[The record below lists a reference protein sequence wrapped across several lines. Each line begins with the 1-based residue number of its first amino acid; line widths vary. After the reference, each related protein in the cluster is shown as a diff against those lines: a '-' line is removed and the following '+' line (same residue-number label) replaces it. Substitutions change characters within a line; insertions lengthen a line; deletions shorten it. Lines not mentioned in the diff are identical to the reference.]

1 MGLDQNDLEMTN
13 DEHFVDKQKL
23 TAPIKSTADK
33 FQLVPEF
40 LKVRGLV
47 KQHLDSFNYFV
58 NVGIRKIIRANSRIQ
73 STLDPK
79 IYLRFLDIRI
89 GEPSVLTVSGADK
102 INPHMCRLGDT
113 TYAAPI
119 YVNIEYAHGSNGQ
132 VSHSFKKDVIIG
144 RMPIMLRSCLCVLH
158 GKDEEELAR
167 LGECPLDP
175 GGYFVIKG
183 TEKVLLIQE
192 QLSKNRIIIDS
203 DKKGNVNA
211 SVTSST
217 EMTKSKT
224 VIQMEKEKI
233 YLFLHQFVKKIP
245 IIIVLK
251 AMGMESDQEIVQ
263 MVGRDPRFSASLLP
277 SIEECISEGVH
288 TRQQALDYLEA
299 KAKKQSYTTPS
310 EKDGR
315 ALYILRE
322 LFLAH
327 VPVRDNN
334 FRQKCFYVGVML
346 RRMIEAML
354 NKDAMDDKDYVG
366 NKRLELSGQLISLLF
381 EDLFKT
387 MITEAVKK
395 VDMILQKTSRSSRF
409 DFSQSLAGDKHHSI
423 TYGLERTLSTGNFD
437 IKRFKMHRKGMTQVL
452 TRLSFIGS
460 MGFIT
465 KISPQF
471 EKSRK
476 VSGPRSLQ
484 PSQWGM
490 LCPCDTP
497 EGEACGLVKNLALM
511 THVTTDEEEGPLVA
525 MCYKLGV
532 TDLEV
537 LSAEELHSPD
547 SFLVVFN
554 GLILG
559 KHRRPQY
566 FANSLRRLRRAGK
579 IGEFVSVFINEKQHC
594 VYVASDGGR
603 VCRPLVIADKG
614 VSRVKQHHMKEL
626 QDGVR
631 TFDDFIRDGLIEYL
645 DVNEENNA
653 LIALYERDVA
663 MEMAEAAK
671 TIEDAEAVEKK
682 AAKAVEAAK
691 AAEAAEAT
699 KTVKAAEAV
708 IEKAAEAAE
717 AAKVADAV
725 KAAEAA
731 KAAEADKI
739 MAETTHIEIEPFTIL
754 GVVAGL
760 IPYPHHNQSPRNTY
774 QCAMG
779 KQAMGN
785 IAYNQLNRM
794 DTLLYLLVYPQRPLL
809 TTRTIE
815 LVGYDKL
822 GAGQNATVAVMSNTG
837 YDIEDAIVMN
847 KSSLDRG
854 FGRCIVMKKLVAT
867 CQKYVN
873 DTVDRILRPQ
883 RTGPD
888 AEKMQVLDDDGIASP
903 GEIIRPNDVYINK
916 QIPVDTRE
924 NIKGPLSDSQYRPA
938 REYFK
943 GPEGETQVV
952 DRVAICTDRNGH
964 LCIKYIIRHTRRP
977 ELGDKFSSR
986 HGQKGVCGTIVQQ
999 EDFPFSELGICPD
1012 LIMNPHGF
1020 PSRMTVGKMIEL
1032 LGSKAG
1038 VNCGRFHYGS
1048 AFGERSG
1055 HADKVETISATLV
1068 QKGFSYSGK
1077 DVLYSGLSGEPLQAY
1092 IFMGPIYYQKLKHMV
1107 LDKMHARG
1115 SGPRVMMTRQPT
1127 EGKSKNGGLR
1137 VGEMERDC
1145 LIAYGA
1151 SNLIYERLM
1160 VSSDPFE
1167 VQVCRACGLLGY
1179 YNYKQKKAV
1188 CSTCKD
1194 GSNIAT
1200 MKLPYACKLLFQELQ
1215 SMNVVPRLKLE
1226 EAS

>member
-23 TAPIKSTADK
+23 SAPIKSTADK
-33 FQLVPEF
+33 YQLVPEF

-58 NVGIRKIIRANSRIQ
+58 NVGIKKIVGANSRIH
-73 STLDPK
+73 STLDPN
-79 IYLRFLDIRI
+79 IYLWFKDVRV
-89 GEPSVLTVSGADK
+89 GEPSVLSVNKPDQ
-102 INPHMCRLGDT
+102 INPHMCRLADT

-119 YVNIEYAHGSNGQ
+119 YVDIEYVRGIDGQ
-132 VSHSFKKDVIIG
+132 LSKHIKDNLIIA
-144 RMPIMLRSCLCVLH
+144 RMPIMLRSCRCVLN

-211 SVTSST
+211 SVTSSS
-217 EMTKSKT
+217 EMMKSKT

-277 SIEECISEGVH
+277 SIEECVSEGVH

-299 KAKKQSYTTPS
+299 KVKKSSYGPRP
-310 EKDGR
+310 EKAGR

-327 VPVRDNN
+327 VPVRDNS

-381 EDLFKT
+381 EDLFKS
-387 MITEAVKK
+387 MIAEAVRQ
-395 VDMILQKTSRSSRF
+395 VDQKFSRF
-409 DFSQSLAGDKHHSI
+409 DFSQCLTGEKHHSI
-423 TYGLERTLSTGNFD
+423 THGLERTLSTGDFN

-653 LIALYERDVA
+653 LIALYERDIA
-663 MEMAEAAK
+663 TEMAEAAE
-671 TIEDAEAVEKK
+671 TVK
-682 AAKAVEAAK
+682 AAKAAHTVK
-691 AAEAAEAT
+691 KLAEDAE
-699 KTVKAAEAV
+699 KAAEAV
-708 IEKAAEAAE
+708 
-717 AAKVADAV
+717 
-725 KAAEAA
+725 EAA

-867 CQKYVN
+867 CQKYTN
-873 DTVDRILRPQ
+873 NTVDRILRPQ

-888 AEKMQVLDDDGIASP
+888 AEKMQILDDDGIASP
-903 GEIIRPNDVYINK
+903 GEIIRPNDVYLNK
-916 QIPVDTRE
+916 QIPVDT
-924 NIKGPLSDSQYRPA
+924 SQYRPA

-952 DRVAICTDRNGH
+952 DRVALCSDRNGH

-1038 VNCGRFHYGS
+1038 VSCGRFHYGS

-1055 HADKVETISATLV
+1055 HADKVESISATLV
-1068 QKGFSYSGK
+1068 KKGFSYSGK

-1151 SNLIYERLM
+1151 SNLINERLM
-1160 VSSDPFE
+1160 LSSDPSE
-1167 VQVCRACGLLGY
+1167 VQVCRDCGLLGY
-1179 YNYKQKKAV
+1179 YNYKLKKAV

-1194 GSNIAT
+1194 GVNIAT
-1200 MKLPYACKLLFQELQ
+1200 MKLPYACKLLFQEIQ

>member
-1 MGLDQNDLEMTN
+1 ALSYLPISIND
-13 DEHFVDKQKL
+13 DGFVDRARL
-23 TAPIKSTADK
+23 AAPIKSTADK

-58 NVGIRKIIRANSRIQ
+58 NVGIKKIVRANSLIKT
-73 STLDPK
+73 TLDPSL
-79 IYLRFLDIRI
+79 YLRFKDVRV
-89 GEPSVLTVSGADK
+89 GEPSIMNNNMAEK
-102 INPHMCRLGDT
+102 INPHMCRLADM

-119 YVNIEYAHGSNGQ
+119 YVNIEYVHGSNGKTTL
-132 VSHSFKKDVIIG
+132 SAKENVIIG
-144 RMPIMLRSCLCVLH
+144 RMPIMLRSCRCVLH

-203 DKKGNVNA
+203 DKKGNINA

-217 EMTKSKT
+217 EMVKSKT

-233 YLFLHQFVKKIP
+233 YLFLHQFVKKLWEWRATKRSYKWLEGIP
-245 IIIVLK
+245 VLVHHCYLLLR
-251 AMGMESDQEIVQ
+251 QECV
-263 MVGRDPRFSASLLP
+263 
-277 SIEECISEGVH
+277 SEGVS
-288 TRQQALDYLEA
+288 TQKQALDYLEA
-299 KAKKQSYTTPS
+299 KVKKTYGPS
-310 EKDGR
+310 NEKDGR
-315 ALYILRE
+315 APYILRE

-327 VPVRDNN
+327 VRDNN

-354 NKDAMDDKDYVG
+354 NKDAVDDKDYVG

-387 MITEAVKK
+387 MMTEAVKTA
-395 VDMILQKTSRSSRF
+395 DAHLQKSSRASRF
-409 DFSQSLAGDKHHSI
+409 DFSQYLIGERTRISF
-423 TYGLERTLSTGNFD
+423 GLERTLSTGNFD
-437 IKRFKMHRKGMTQVL
+437 IQRFRMHRKGMTQVL

-511 THVTTDEEEGPLVA
+511 THVTTDEEEGPLFA

-532 TDLEV
+532 TDLAV
-537 LSAEELHSPD
+537 LSAEELHTPD
-547 SFLVVFN
+547 SFLVIFN
-554 GLILG
+554 GIILG

-631 TFDDFIRDGLIEYL
+631 TFDDFIQEGLIEYL

-653 LIALYERDVA
+653 LIALYESDA
-663 MEMAEAAK
+663 TTELSETAEAAK
-671 TIEDAEAVEKK
+671 IRV
-682 AAKAVEAAK
+682 
-691 AAEAAEAT
+691 
-699 KTVKAAEAV
+699 
-708 IEKAAEAAE
+708 
-717 AAKVADAV
+717 
-725 KAAEAA
+725 
-731 KAAEADKI
+731 
-739 MAETTHIEIEPFTIL
+739 ETTHIEIEPFTIL

-785 IAYNQLNRM
+785 IAYNQASNDYCFPILLNRM

-867 CQKYVN
+867 SQKYN
-873 DTVDRILRPQ
+873 GSSADRILRPQ

-888 AEKMQVLDDDGIASP
+888 AEKMQILDDDGIASP
-903 GEIIRPNDVYINK
+903 GEIIRPNDIYLNK
-916 QIPVDTRE
+916 QIPVDTGA
-924 NIKGPLSDSQYRPA
+924 NTTSPLSDSQYRPA

-943 GPEGETQVV
+943 GPEGQTQVV
-952 DRVAICTDRNGH
+952 DRVALCSDKSAN
-964 LCIKYIIRHTRRP
+964 LCIKYIIRDTRRP

-999 EDFPFSELGICPD
+999 EDFPFSERGICPD

-1038 VNCGRFHYGS
+1038 VSCGRFHYGS
-1048 AFGERSG
+1048 AFGEQSG
-1055 HADKVETISATLV
+1055 HADKVADISETLV
-1068 QKGFSYSGK
+1068 KHGFSYSGK
-1077 DVLYSGLSGEPLQAY
+1077 DLLYSGLSGEPLQTY
-1092 IFMGPIYYQKLKHMV
+1092 VFMGPIYYQKLKHMV

-1179 YNYKQKKAV
+1179 YNYKLKKAV
-1188 CSTCKD
+1188 CSSCKTGD
-1194 GSNIAT
+1194 HIAT
-1200 MKLPYACKLLFQELQ
+1200 LKLPYACKLLFQELQ
-1215 SMNVVPRLKLE
+1215 AMNVVPRLILI
-1226 EAS
+1226 EA

>member
-1 MGLDQNDLEMTN
+1 MVLDHEDLNLMN
-13 DEHFVDKQKL
+13 FVDKEKL
-23 TAPIKSTADK
+23 SAPIKSTADK

-47 KQHLDSFNYFV
+47 KQHLDSFNYFI
-58 NVGIRKIIRANSRIQ
+58 NVGIKKIVRANSRIT
-73 STLDPK
+73 STLDPS
-79 IYLRFLDIRI
+79 IYLWSFKDVYV
-89 GEPSVLTVSGADK
+89 GEPSILNVGSAEVIS
-102 INPHMCRLGDT
+102 PHMCRLADM

-119 YVNIEYAHGSNGQ
+119 YVNIEYVHGIHGKTTTTSA
-132 VSHSFKKDVIIG
+132 KDKVVIG
-144 RMPIMLRSCLCVLH
+144 RMPIMLRSCRCVLH

-175 GGYFVIKG
+175 GGYFFIKG
-183 TEKVLLIQE
+183 TEKVFLIQE

-203 DKKGNVNA
+203 DKKGNINA
-211 SVTSST
+211 SVTSSSET
-217 EMTKSKT
+217 TKSKT

-233 YLFLHQFVKKIP
+233 YLYLHQFVKKIP

-277 SIEECISEGVH
+277 SMEASIECISEGVN

-299 KAKKQSYTTPS
+299 KVKRSSYGPP

-322 LFLAH
+322 LLLAH
-327 VPVRDNN
+327 VPVRDDNY
-334 FRQKCFYVGVML
+334 RQKCFYVGVML

-354 NKDAMDDKDYVG
+354 NKDSMDDKDYVG

-381 EDLFKT
+381 EGSLKH
-387 MITEAVKK
+387 ITRRTIKK
-395 VDMILQKTSRSSRF
+395 VDAILQKPNRATRF
-409 DFSQSLAGDKHHSI
+409 DFSQCLTGEKNHNISF
-423 TYGLERTLSTGNFD
+423 GLERTLSTGNFD
-437 IKRFKMHRKGMTQVL
+437 IKRFRMHRKGMTQVL

-460 MGFIT
+460 LGSIT

-490 LCPCDTP
+490 LCPCDTA
-497 EGEACGLVKNLALM
+497 EGESCGLVKNLALM
-511 THVTTDEEEGPLVA
+511 THVTTDQEEGPLVA
-525 MCYKLGV
+525 MCFKLGV

-537 LSAEELHSPD
+537 LSAEELHTPD
-547 SFLVVFN
+547 SFLVILN

-603 VCRPLVIADKG
+603 VCRPLVIAENG
-614 VSRVKQHHMKEL
+614 ESRVKQHNMKEL
-626 QDGVR
+626 KDGVR
-631 TFDDFIRDGLIEYL
+631 SFDDFIREGLIEYL

-653 LIALYERDVA
+653 LIALYESEAMKDV
-663 MEMAEAAK
+663 
-671 TIEDAEAVEKK
+671 
-682 AAKAVEAAK
+682 
-691 AAEAAEAT
+691 
-699 KTVKAAEAV
+699 
-708 IEKAAEAAE
+708 
-717 AAKVADAV
+717 
-725 KAAEAA
+725 
-731 KAAEADKI
+731 
-739 MAETTHIEIEPFTIL
+739 THIEIEPFTIL

-794 DTLLYLLVYPQRPLL
+794 DSLLYLLVYPQRPLL

-847 KSSLDRG
+847 KASLDRG
-854 FGRCIVMKKLVAT
+854 FERCIVKKTIVAT
-867 CQKYVN
+867 CQKYGN

-888 AEKMQVLDDDGIASP
+888 AEKMQILDDDGIATP

-916 QIPVDTRE
+916 QIPVDTR
-924 NIKGPLSDSQYRPA
+924 NKITTQPSDTQYRPA

-943 GPEGETQVV
+943 GPEGETQMVE
-952 DRVAICTDRNGH
+952 RVALCSHKNGN
-964 LCIKYIIRHTRRP
+964 LCIKYNIRHTRRP

-999 EDFPFSELGICPD
+999 EDFPFSERGICAD

-1020 PSRMTVGKMIEL
+1020 PSRMTVGKMMEL

-1038 VNCGRFHYGS
+1038 VSSGRFHYGS
-1048 AFGERSG
+1048 AFGEESG
-1055 HADKVETISATLV
+1055 HADTVENISKTLV
-1068 QKGFSYSGK
+1068 KHGYSYCGK
-1077 DVLYSGLSGEPLQAY
+1077 ELLYSGLSGEPLQTY
-1092 IFMGPIYYQKLKHMV
+1092 VFMGPIYYQKLKHMV
-1107 LDKMHARG
+1107 MDKMHARG

-1151 SNLIYERLM
+1151 SMLIYERLM
-1160 VSSDPFE
+1160 LSSDPFE
-1167 VQVCRACGLLGY
+1167 VQV
-1179 YNYKQKKAV
+1179 
-1188 CSTCKD
+1188 
-1194 GSNIAT
+1194 I
-1200 MKLPYACKLLFQELQ
+1200 
-1215 SMNVVPRLKLE
+1215 
-1226 EAS
+1226 

>member
-1 MGLDQNDLEMTN
+1 MLLSYSLMNDDN
-13 DEHFVDKQKL
+13 FVDKKKL
-23 TAPIKSTADK
+23 SAPIKSTADK

-47 KQHLDSFNYFV
+47 KQHLDSFNYFI
-58 NVGIRKIIRANSRIQ
+58 NVGIKKIVRANSRIT
-73 STLDPK
+73 STLDPS
-79 IYLRFLDIRI
+79 IYLWSFKDVYV
-89 GEPSVLTVSGADK
+89 GEPSILNVGTAEV
-102 INPHMCRLGDT
+102 INPHMCRLADM

-119 YVNIEYAHGSNGQ
+119 YVNIEYVHGIHGKTTISA
-132 VSHSFKKDVIIG
+132 KDKVVIG
-144 RMPIMLRSCLCVLH
+144 RMPIMLRSCRCVLH

-203 DKKGNVNA
+203 DKKGNINA
-211 SVTSST
+211 SVTSSSET
-217 EMTKSKT
+217 TKSKT

-233 YLFLHQFVKKIP
+233 YLYLHQFVKKIP

-277 SIEECISEGVH
+277 SMEASIECISEGVN

-299 KAKKQSYTTPS
+299 KVKRSSYGPP

-327 VPVRDNN
+327 VPVRDDNY
-334 FRQKCFYVGVML
+334 RQKCFYVGVML

-354 NKDAMDDKDYVG
+354 NKDSMDDKDYVG

-387 MITEAVKK
+387 MTTEAIKK
-395 VDMILQKTSRSSRF
+395 VDAILQKPNRASRF
-409 DFSQSLAGDKHHSI
+409 DFSQCLTGEKNHNISF
-423 TYGLERTLSTGNFD
+423 GLERTLSTGNFD
-437 IKRFKMHRKGMTQVL
+437 IKRFRMHRKGMTQVL

-460 MGFIT
+460 LGSIT

-497 EGEACGLVKNLALM
+497 EGESCGLVKNLALM
-511 THVTTDEEEGPLVA
+511 THVTTDQEEGPLVA
-525 MCYKLGV
+525 MCFKLGV

-537 LSAEELHSPD
+537 LSAEELHTPD
-547 SFLVVFN
+547 SFLVIFN

-603 VCRPLVIADKG
+603 VCRPLVIAENG
-614 VSRVKQHHMKEL
+614 ESRVKQHHMKEL
-626 QDGVR
+626 KDGVR
-631 TFDDFIRDGLIEYL
+631 TFDDFIREGLIEYL

-653 LIALYERDVA
+653 LIALYESEAMKDV
-663 MEMAEAAK
+663 
-671 TIEDAEAVEKK
+671 
-682 AAKAVEAAK
+682 
-691 AAEAAEAT
+691 
-699 KTVKAAEAV
+699 
-708 IEKAAEAAE
+708 
-717 AAKVADAV
+717 
-725 KAAEAA
+725 
-731 KAAEADKI
+731 
-739 MAETTHIEIEPFTIL
+739 THIEIEPFTIL

-774 QCAMG
+774 Q
-779 KQAMGN
+779 
-785 IAYNQLNRM
+785 
-794 DTLLYLLVYPQRPLL
+794 
-809 TTRTIE
+809 
-815 LVGYDKL
+815 VGYDKL

-847 KSSLDRG
+847 KASLDRG
-854 FGRCIVMKKLVAT
+854 FERCIVKKTVVAT
-867 CQKYVN
+867 CQKYGN
-873 DTVDRILRPQ
+873 DTVDRILRPE

-888 AEKMQVLDDDGIASP
+888 AEKMQILDDDGIAAP

-916 QIPVDTRE
+916 QIPVDTRD
-924 NIKGPLSDSQYRPA
+924 NITSPPSDTQYRPA

-952 DRVAICTDRNGH
+952 ERVALCSHKNGN
-964 LCIKYIIRHTRRP
+964 LCIKYNIRHTRRP

-999 EDFPFSELGICPD
+999 EDFPFSERGICPD

-1020 PSRMTVGKMIEL
+1020 PSRMTVGKMMEL

-1038 VNCGRFHYGS
+1038 VSSGRFHYGS
-1048 AFGERSG
+1048 AFGEESG
-1055 HADKVETISATLV
+1055 HADTVENISKTLV
-1068 QKGFSYSGK
+1068 KHRYSYCGK
-1077 DVLYSGLSGEPLQAY
+1077 ELLYSGLSGEPLQTY
-1092 IFMGPIYYQKLKHMV
+1092 VFMGPIYYQKLKHMV
-1107 LDKMHARG
+1107 MDKMHARG
-1115 SGPRVMMTRQPT
+1115 SGQRVMMTRQPT

-1151 SNLIYERLM
+1151 SMLIYERLM
-1160 VSSDPFE
+1160 LSSDPFE

-1179 YNYKQKKAV
+1179 YDYKLKKAV
-1188 CSTCKD
+1188 CSTCKNGD
-1194 GSNIAT
+1194 SIAT
-1200 MKLPYACKLLFQELQ
+1200 LKLPYACKLLFQELQ
-1215 SMNVVPRLKLE
+1215 SMNVVPRLVLRE
-1226 EAS
+1226 M